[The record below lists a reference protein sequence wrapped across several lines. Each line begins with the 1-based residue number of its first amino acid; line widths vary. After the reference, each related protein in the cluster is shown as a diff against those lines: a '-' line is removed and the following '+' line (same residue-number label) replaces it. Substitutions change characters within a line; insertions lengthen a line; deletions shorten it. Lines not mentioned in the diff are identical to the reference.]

1 MRKRRFEN
9 EFRKSK
15 FLNTLA
21 ETFDSESMVSEYL
34 NSLKP
39 IEHEERHNEGQG
51 GEDGGGGSK
60 KRKTRDTNDNKD
72 TGESHETGETKQGG
86 VSESIILNDTDMPQ
100 AQIHNIVGTAQIES
114 SCTPLD
120 LGLISKIM
128 PNVKFDQKKFAA
140 LTIRLASPCCTV
152 LLFTSGKMVLTGCNT
167 FAECILASLQ
177 VVSYFRKRFAGITI
191 ILKKVVIQNIVGNVD
206 LKLPPKS
213 YIDLERIY
221 EENGV
226 MCTFQR
232 NMFPGLIY
240 RPDNCSVVLLLF
252 NSGKIVVTG
261 AKSARD
267 IHDGWKSLWPFVR
280 KYVVLK

>member
-1 MRKRRFEN
+1 MPENKMRKRRFEN

-21 ETFDSESMVSEYL
+21 ETFHSESLVAEYL
-34 NSLKP
+34 NSLNP
-39 IEHEERHNEGQG
+39 EERA
-51 GEDGGGGSK
+51 K
-60 KRKTRDTNDNKD
+60 KRTKTGKEDLTSLNN
-72 TGESHETGETKQGG
+72 ET
-86 VSESIILNDTDMPQ
+86 PQ

-120 LGLISKIM
+120 LVLISKIM

-177 VVSYFRKRFAGITI
+177 VVSYFRKRFAGISI

-206 LKLPPKS
+206 LKLPGKS
-213 YIDLERIY
+213 FIDLERIY

-261 AKSARD
+261 AKSALD

-280 KYVVLK
+280 KYVVVR

>member
-1 MRKRRFEN
+1 VPENKMRKRRFEN

-21 ETFDSESMVSEYL
+21 ETFHSESLVAEYL
-34 NSLKP
+34 NSLNP
-39 IEHEERHNEGQG
+39 EERA
-51 GEDGGGGSK
+51 K
-60 KRKTRDTNDNKD
+60 KRT
-72 TGESHETGETKQGG
+72 
-86 VSESIILNDTDMPQ
+86 Q

-120 LGLISKIM
+120 LVLISKIM

-177 VVSYFRKRFAGITI
+177 VVSYFRKRFAGISI

-206 LKLPPKS
+206 LKLPGKS
-213 YIDLERIY
+213 FIDLERIY

-261 AKSARD
+261 AKSALD

-280 KYVVLK
+280 KYVVVR